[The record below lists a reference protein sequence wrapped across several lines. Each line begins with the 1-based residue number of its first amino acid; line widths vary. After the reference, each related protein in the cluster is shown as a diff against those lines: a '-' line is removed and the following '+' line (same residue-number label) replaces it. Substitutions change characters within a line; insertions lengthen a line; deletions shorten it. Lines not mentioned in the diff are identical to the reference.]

1 MIFTVQMDEAH
12 VTDFVSLGTA
22 VWLWLSHLTSGGF
35 GVGDG
40 EWYRA
45 RYSVGERKGELAELQ
60 TIVLCVN
67 ITESILLPERS
78 GARLLN

>member
-1 MIFTVQMDEAH
+1 M
-12 VTDFVSLGTA
+12 
-22 VWLWLSHLTSGGF
+22 
-35 GVGDG
+35 G

-45 RYSVGERKGELAELQ
+45 HIQWASGKGELAELQ

-78 GARLLN
+78 GARLSN